1 MFVGGTMQQRVIG
14 RRMRAPRL
22 GMVAALLAAIL
33 LAALSATAV
42 GATNAFSVTVGHAAD
57 NNNPT
62 CAASGTGDCSLR
74 DAIRFANTHTGAT
87 DLTTITLPGNIASYA
102 LTQTGAGEDNAA
114 TGDLDVKANM
124 TIVGGGAA
132 TTVIDGVNSDRIF
145 DLFPATVNIR
155 RTATR
160 PPPAAGRSTTRA
172 P

>member
-1 MFVGGTMQQRVIG
+1 MQLWITS
-14 RRMRAPRL
+14 RRRRISRL
-22 GMVAALLAAIL
+22 GAATALLGALL